1 MQLFTDWNNRKKT
14 PNYFLGESP
23 IYRKKDFRK
32 RYGMKK
38 LVMKNPTAS
47 HEVLRWIGN
56 CGPSVRLYRPGGPG
70 LPINKRMAALV
81 LLLVICVFQVADDDF
96 GLDEKIGM
104 VLQMLSSPWVKGI
117 ACIALIVECIG
128 LITAGRQEPGMFR
141 SHAGPLKVYPLD
153 RRHHPLYGGGH
164 HHQQVHFR

>member
-1 MQLFTDWNNRKKT
+1 
-14 PNYFLGESP
+14 
-23 IYRKKDFRK
+23 
-32 RYGMKK
+32 MKK
-38 LVMKNPTAS
+38 LV
-47 HEVLRWIGN
+47 
-56 CGPSVRLYRPGGPG
+56 
-70 LPINKRMAALV
+70 INTRIVALAV
-81 LLLVICVFQVADDDF
+81 LLVICVFSVAADDF

-153 RRHHPLYGGGH
+153 CRDHPLYGGGH
-164 HHQQVHFR
+164 YHQQVYFR